1 MKRLVSATL
10 CIFLSVLTMA
20 RAMKPSCTLP
30 AVIKCA
36 HEQQWV
42 YVSEAEEDE
51 GADED
56 EPSGDDNGLD
66 GDGLGDD
73 DGSLGDDDNVDNED
87 QGDTDTGDADGGDDD
102 GGDDDGGLV
111 VSAS

>member
-1 MKRLVSATL
+1 MSATL

-20 RAMKPSCTLP
+20 GGMKPSRTLP
-30 AVIKCA
+30 AVTKCI
-36 HEQQWV
+36 HEQQWF

-51 GADED
+51 GVDEE

-73 DGSLGDDDNVDNED
+73 DGNLGNDDNVDNEGE
-87 QGDTDTGDADGGDDD
+87 GDTDTGDVDGGDDN

-111 VSAS
+111 VSVS